1 LRIEPYNFEAEKAIL
16 GTMLVNNEIISDV
29 LKKLQVDDFW
39 DSEHKV
45 IYETIKNLHYKKT
58 VINIISVNE
67 ILKEKLDYLCG
78 LTGCN
83 FTTANIN
90 HYVDIVKDNAIRR
103 QIIRRSTEI
112 AEMAYESTFD
122 STVELLNKSKQL
134 LDIKIK
140 ENDSTDELAP
150 ILIEAFDDMEKDY
163 NSKDDKRYYTKMKCY
178 DKLTAG
184 LHKQELTIIGA
195 RPAVG
200 KTTFAINMMINLASK
215 GVKVLFI
222 SREMAK
228 KQIAKRIISCISKI
242 NGQKI
247 KEPKLLTE
255 SCWID
260 ISKAIGAMSE
270 WPILINDDIS
280 KSEDIFDYCLRLKE
294 KNKLEVLFVDYLGLL
309 TSHKKID
316 SKRLEIEYISR
327 LLKEIA
333 LDLHIPVVCLCQLS
347 RSNDKDNREPKMS
360 DLRESGS
367 IEQDADNV
375 ILLHNATENQE
386 QETTEMKI
394 KVIVAKQRN
403 GATGYFKLKY
413 YPNVFK
419 FYDYF

>member
-1 LRIEPYNFEAEKAIL
+1 
-16 GTMLVNNEIISDV
+16 
-29 LKKLQVDDFW
+29 
-39 DSEHKV
+39 
-45 IYETIKNLHYKKT
+45 
-58 VINIISVNE
+58 
-67 ILKEKLDYLCG
+67 
-78 LTGCN
+78 
-83 FTTANIN
+83 
-90 HYVDIVKDNAIRR
+90 
-103 QIIRRSTEI
+103 
-112 AEMAYESTFD
+112 
-122 STVELLNKSKQL
+122 
-134 LDIKIK
+134 
-140 ENDSTDELAP
+140 
-150 ILIEAFDDMEKDY
+150 
-163 NSKDDKRYYTKMKCY
+163 
-178 DKLTAG
+178 
-184 LHKQELTIIGA
+184 
-195 RPAVG
+195 
-200 KTTFAINMMINLASK
+200 
-215 GVKVLFI
+215 
-222 SREMAK
+222 MAK

-260 ISKAIGAMSE
+260 ISKAIGSMSD
-270 WPILINDDIS
+270 WPILINDEIS